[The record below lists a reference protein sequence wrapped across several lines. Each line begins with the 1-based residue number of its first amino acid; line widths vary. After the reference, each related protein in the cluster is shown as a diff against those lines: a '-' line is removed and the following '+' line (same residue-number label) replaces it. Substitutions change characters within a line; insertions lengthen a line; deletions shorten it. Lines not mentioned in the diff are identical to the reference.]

1 LTAATCNADSCDASA
16 APTNGNE
23 GNCTSSLASGSVCQ
37 PTCNSGHTVSGTS
50 SCSLGSLTAA
60 TCNADQF
67 WSQTVFTTVCT
78 TTEFNNPENLCKSV
92 MMQAYCTSMDI
103 CSGTPPAYVTG
114 VSLSASAARRNTQIT
129 FIIAVSNSATV
140 TAAAILPTAAS
151 LTPAKLAAAVNAAS
165 LAITGSSY
173 NTRAA
178 DYTVGTMSQGVAA
191 GLVRPQDSS
200 SDGWIVICVASTV
213 GGVLLLLTIAYVL
226 WYSNHRADQF
236 YYVERETEKDSRDG
250 APHRAM
256 ATRAPPSQHCPSRYP
271 PLQHAHPSSRPD
283 ESFTPPARLTPE
295 RACC

>member
-1 LTAATCNADSCDASA
+1 
-16 APTNGNE
+16 
-23 GNCTSSLASGSVCQ
+23 
-37 PTCNSGHTVSGTS
+37 
-50 SCSLGSLTAA
+50 
-60 TCNADQF
+60 
-67 WSQTVFTTVCT
+67 
-78 TTEFNNPENLCKSV
+78 
-92 MMQAYCTSMDI
+92 MDI

-178 DYTVGTMSQGVAA
+178 DYIVGTMSQGVAA

-213 GGVLLLLTIAYVL
+213 GGVLLILTIAYVL

-236 YYVERETEKDSRDG
+236 YYVRRETEKGSRVV

-256 ATRAPPSQHCPSRYP
+256 ATPAPPSQHGYPSRYP
-271 PLQHAHPSSRPD
+271 PLQHPHPSSRPN
-283 ESFTPPARLTPE
+283 EYFTPPAGLATE
-295 RACC
+295 RVCC